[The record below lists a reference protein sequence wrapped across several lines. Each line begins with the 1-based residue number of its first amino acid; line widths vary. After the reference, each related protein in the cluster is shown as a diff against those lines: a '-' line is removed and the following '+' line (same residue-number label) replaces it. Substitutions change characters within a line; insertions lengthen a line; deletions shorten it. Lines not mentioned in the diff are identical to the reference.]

1 MKAAEAQ
8 TPGIP
13 WEADPAA
20 LSRARGIRGPLAHAR
35 PATPPAV
42 STLDRHYNA
51 HQNPHETQHAREAR
65 ERGWGEVV
73 DATRAAG
80 VADGCGV
87 AMAMTASC
95 LVSAPASLTLSPAA
109 EAAPGEAGVLKL
121 SRKRFVG
128 AMRWRAGLDGA
139 EDLMGRQDI
148 VNSRSCSR
156 NISPSYS
163 HAFTCRC
170 VCVCVCVCVRACM
183 VRRSGWMQAAGGRRF
198 GAERGQLSAE
208 AQPGPKTSGS

>member
-1 MKAAEAQ
+1 M
-8 TPGIP
+8 
-13 WEADPAA
+13 
-20 LSRARGIRGPLAHAR
+20 
-35 PATPPAV
+35 
-42 STLDRHYNA
+42 
-51 HQNPHETQHAREAR
+51 
-65 ERGWGEVV
+65 V

-170 VCVCVCVCVRACM
+170 ACVCVRVQACM